1 MKNEGILRYEPSSRA
16 AEQRKFSAFNF
27 NKEKTEHPP
36 RITGQ
41 NSGNFYKLEHLFSFS
56 YPVLKMRFLSKAILP
71 VFCYFH
77 NLCRNIFLCIAFP
90 FNLNYNSNTLHFWS
104 SYD

>member
-41 NSGNFYKLEHLFSFS
+41 NSGNF
-56 YPVLKMRFLSKAILP
+56 LSW
-71 VFCYFH
+71 
-77 NLCRNIFLCIAFP
+77 NICSAFP
-90 FNLNYNSNTLHFWS
+90 IPS
-104 SYD
+104 